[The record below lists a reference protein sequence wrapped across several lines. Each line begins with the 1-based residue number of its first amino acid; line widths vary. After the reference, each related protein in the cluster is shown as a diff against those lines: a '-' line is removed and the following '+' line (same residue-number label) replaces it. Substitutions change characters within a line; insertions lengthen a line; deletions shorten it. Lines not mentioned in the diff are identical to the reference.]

1 MGGKWLEVLKE
12 AVPGVTQ
19 ALALHHPNIAANVS
33 FVRAAETA
41 GRNLGVTIVPAGVTN
56 TTEIEQA
63 VIGFAGEPHGGLIA
77 MPNPVTVSA
86 RFLIAE
92 LATRYR
98 LPTIGAFR
106 NMTAAGTLLSY
117 GNDGHELFTRAADY
131 VDRILRGARA
141 GDLPVQAPTKFEL
154 IINLKTAMALGLTVP
169 PSLLLRADEVIE

>member
-117 GNDGHELFTRAADY
+117 GNDGHE
-131 VDRILRGARA
+131 RILRGARA